1 MALTVR
7 YKSLSV
13 VKGATQDGL
22 AGCQLEVRLFA
33 DGAAATTKLGGA
45 GGTGWKAFTAGEADL
60 GNAEREYASEAEN
73 LEFRVFCRRSGTE
86 EKAHVLVA
94 STARA
99 QLLKVRVLQALDLHV
114 PGDTKSIA
122 GTLTI
127 KVTAAA
133 AAASAPPTPSPA
145 KLPAEPVGGTPG
157 AGASSTTPARATAAA
172 PAATAA
178 ADPGDL
184 GALSEEQLRK
194 LLQEETRKARAA
206 KAECEAAERTLA
218 ATKQEVV
225 QRKEALKAVNERL
238 ASSAAPVDGAA
249 KARGGSAI
257 AGVKPGRAQK
267 ELEGIMR
274 DLQETHAKIAA
285 VMDER
290 DAISRTFGVKSRPRS
305 ATTHHGYGPDWHPV
319 KGEIPPRLTS
329 LEAKLEMGWKH

>member
-1 MALTVR
+1 M
-7 YKSLSV
+7 
-13 VKGATQDGL
+13 
-22 AGCQLEVRLFA
+22 
-33 DGAAATTKLGGA
+33 
-45 GGTGWKAFTAGEADL
+45 
-60 GNAEREYASEAEN
+60 
-73 LEFRVFCRRSGTE
+73 
-86 EKAHVLVA
+86 
-94 STARA
+94 
-99 QLLKVRVLQALDLHV
+99 
-114 PGDTKSIA
+114 
-122 GTLTI
+122 
-127 KVTAAA
+127 
-133 AAASAPPTPSPA
+133 
-145 KLPAEPVGGTPG
+145 
-157 AGASSTTPARATAAA
+157 
-172 PAATAA
+172 
-178 ADPGDL
+178 
-184 GALSEEQLRK
+184 SEEHLRK